1 MSNAADADAFAN
13 TLLFFFHYLPYLGG
27 VAKYSWYIPKFT
39 AKSNPLLLSHFGIN
53 AGLDE
58 LENRRIMAE
67 TFLRPQTFQY
77 FCNYI
82 SKDNCTTPYY
92 DNDGRL
98 IISGRPPLSFNN
110 DDDDSNSDEGDS
122 YFVRD
127 VYHGHF
133 SATNENNCTKNPTM
147 CTGHLSNVQCDWST
161 FAIPQAYY
169 NNIPVK
175 GSGPDD
181 RKFHYYMSIY
191 IISCSVSVCMTSL
204 FSYVIISYV
213 TFSFLM

>member
-1 MSNAADADAFAN
+1 M
-13 TLLFFFHYLPYLGG
+13 
-27 VAKYSWYIPKFT
+27 
-39 AKSNPLLLSHFGIN
+39 N
-53 AGLDE
+53 AGIDE
-58 LENRRIMAE
+58 IENRRIMAE

-92 DNDGRL
+92 DIDGRL
-98 IISGRPPLSFNN
+98 IISGRPPLS
-110 DDDDSNSDEGDS
+110 DSNEGDS

-127 VYHGHF
+127 IYHGHF
-133 SATNENNCTKNPTM
+133 SATIENNCTKNPTM

-175 GSGPDD
+175 GSGPND
-181 RKFHYYMSIY
+181 RKFV
-191 IISCSVSVCMTSL
+191 IIICLSLSLLRNYCTRVCMTSL
-204 FSYVIISYV
+204 CCCFR
-213 TFSFLM
+213 MQ

>member
-13 TLLFFFHYLPYLGG
+13 TLLFFFHYLPDLGG

-39 AKSNPLLLSHFGIN
+39 AKSNPLLLSHFGMN

-82 SKDNCTTPYY
+82 STDNCTTPYY

-98 IISGRPPLSFNN
+98 ISSGRPPLSFNN
-110 DDDDSNSDEGDS
+110 DDDDSNSDEGEA

-133 SATNENNCTKNPTM
+133 SATIENNCTKNPTM

-181 RKFHYYMSIY
+181 RKFLLLHVY
-191 IISCSVSVCMTSL
+191 L
-204 FSYVIISYV
+204 
-213 TFSFLM
+213 